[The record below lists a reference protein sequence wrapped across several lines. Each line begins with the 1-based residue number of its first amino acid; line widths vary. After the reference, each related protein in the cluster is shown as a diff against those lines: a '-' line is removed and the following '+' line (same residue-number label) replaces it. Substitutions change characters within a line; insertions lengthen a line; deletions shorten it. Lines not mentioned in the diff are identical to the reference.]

1 MRTILDVNLTFINNQ
16 KVKRKR
22 EMEKMSPDFGSIW
35 ELRLRD
41 ILFEGWFVGCKT
53 KIKEYFPLF
62 CNKLFEIRNIF
73 HSYKV
78 SSSNISFN
86 IKRTFK
92 TYLVSFHIKLYFS
105 IKLNKL
111 FSNIWEELHRKKENE
126 YSKVDKTWHKCTNF
140 NGLNVFLDSKSL
152 NLLLIMYVSDSSM

>member
-1 MRTILDVNLTFINNQ
+1 MRGFYSCNNSILWCAERKWDMRTILDVNLTFINNQ

-41 ILFEGWFVGCKT
+41 IMFEGWFVGCKT

-62 CNKLFEIRNIF
+62 CNKLIEISNIF
-73 HSYKV
+73 YSHKV
-78 SSSNISFN
+78 LSSNISLS
-86 IKRTFK
+86 IYALVKRTFK

-111 FSNIWEELHRKKENE
+111 FSNIWEELQRKKENE
-126 YSKVDKTWHKCTNF
+126 YSKVD
-140 NGLNVFLDSKSL
+140 
-152 NLLLIMYVSDSSM
+152 

>member
-22 EMEKMSPDFGSIW
+22 EMEKMSPDFGSIR

-41 ILFEGWFVGCKT
+41 IMFEGWFVGCKS

-62 CNKLFEIRNIF
+62 CNKLFEISNIF

-78 SSSNISFN
+78 LSSNICLN
-86 IKRTFK
+86 IHAVVQIRRTFK
-92 TYLVSFHIKLYFS
+92 TYVVYF
-105 IKLNKL
+105 
-111 FSNIWEELHRKKENE
+111 
-126 YSKVDKTWHKCTNF
+126 
-140 NGLNVFLDSKSL
+140 
-152 NLLLIMYVSDSSM
+152 